1 MPIDIENINTF
12 EDLKSLSTKELRG
25 LYRQALGYPPPRFTS
40 RDFLAGNLAWAIQ
53 TAQIKRKPIE
63 FLDQLIN
70 RSLPDGR
77 DKATHL
83 RPGTRLVREWHGR
96 IYEVTVTEDGF
107 LWEGRHYKTLTPIS
121 QEITGAAW
129 SGPRFFGLKKRKS

>member
-1 MPIDIENINTF
+1 MSIDPTSINTTD
-12 EDLKSLSTKELRG
+12 DLTTLSIKQLRI
-25 LYRQALGYPPPRFTS
+25 LYEQSIGYPPPRFTS

-53 TAQIKRKPIE
+53 AAQIKRKSVE
-63 FLDQLIN
+63 FRNQLIK